1 MIKSYQKNKTKQ
13 EIKQACIEVLFPQ
26 QATLKECKLLI
37 ENRYSVKLS
46 NKEFS
51 KWRKE
56 YEATNTNQPSDA
68 DQISEVKEDKKE
80 VKVDNTKLS
89 NYISNIESNIQ
100 SGKYAN
106 KN

>member
-1 MIKSYQKNKTKQ
+1 MASKNTLLNDLKIIRKNKKKD

-37 ENRYSVKLS
+37 ESHYSVKLS

-80 VKVDNTKLS
+80 DEELS
-89 NYISNIESNIQ
+89 NGTNNQE
-100 SGKYAN
+100 
-106 KN
+106 

>member
-1 MIKSYQKNKTKQ
+1 MANKKALLKDLKVIRKNKKKE

-37 ENRYSVKLS
+37 ENRFSVKLS

-56 YEATNTNQPSDA
+56 YEATKANQPSDA
-68 DQISEVKEDKKE
+68 YHILVPNENKKEDE
-80 VKVDNTKLS
+80 ELS
-89 NYISNIESNIQ
+89 NGTNNQE
-100 SGKYAN
+100 
-106 KN
+106 

>member
-1 MIKSYQKNKTKQ
+1 MASKNTLLNDLKIIRKNKKKD

-37 ENRYSVKLS
+37 EKNFSVKLS

-68 DQISEVKEDKKE
+68 DQISEVKEDEKNDE
-80 VKVDNTKLS
+80 ELS
-89 NYISNIESNIQ
+89 NGTNNQE
-100 SGKYAN
+100 
-106 KN
+106 

>member
-1 MIKSYQKNKTKQ
+1 MATKRILLKDLKVIRKNEKKE

-26 QATLKECKLLI
+26 QATIKECRLVI

-56 YEATNTNQPSDA
+56 YDA
-68 DQISEVKEDKKE
+68 KDTHQASHAYHIPESKEDEKNDE
-80 VKVDNTKLS
+80 ELS
-89 NYISNIESNIQ
+89 NGTNNQE
-100 SGKYAN
+100 
-106 KN
+106 

>member
-1 MIKSYQKNKTKQ
+1 MPSKKMLLNDLKAIRKNEKKE

-37 ENRYSVKLS
+37 ENRFSVKLS

-56 YEATNTNQPSDA
+56 YEATNANQSSDA
-68 DQISEVKEDKKE
+68 CHILVPNEDKKE
-80 VKVDNTKLS
+80 YEELS
-89 NYISNIESNIQ
+89 NGTNNQE
-100 SGKYAN
+100 
-106 KN
+106 

>member
-1 MIKSYQKNKTKQ
+1 MTSKKIILNDLKAIRKNKTKQ

-56 YEATNTNQPSDA
+56 YDAKNANQPSDA
-68 DQISEVKEDKKE
+68 CHIPEPKEDKKE
-80 VKVDNTKLS
+80 SEELS
-89 NYISNIESNIQ
+89 N
-100 SGKYAN
+100 GAN
-106 KN
+106 NQE

>member
-1 MIKSYQKNKTKQ
+1 MASKRTLLKDLKVIRKNEKKE

-37 ENRYSVKLS
+37 ENRYSVKIS

-56 YEATNTNQPSDA
+56 YEATNANQPSDA
-68 DQISEVKEDKKE
+68 CHILVPKEDKKE
-80 VKVDNTKLS
+80 SEELS
-89 NYISNIESNIQ
+89 NGTNNQE
-100 SGKYAN
+100 
-106 KN
+106 

>member
-1 MIKSYQKNKTKQ
+1 MTSKKMLLNDLKAIRKNKTKE

-37 ENRYSVKLS
+37 EKSFSVKLP

-56 YEATNTNQPSDA
+56 YEATNANQPSDA
-68 DQISEVKEDKKE
+68 CHILVPNEYKKEDE
-80 VKVDNTKLS
+80 ELNNGT
-89 NYISNIESNIQ
+89 NNQE
-100 SGKYAN
+100 
-106 KN
+106 

>member
-1 MIKSYQKNKTKQ
+1 MASKRTLLKDLKVIRKNEKKE

-37 ENRYSVKLS
+37 ESHYSVKLS

-68 DQISEVKEDKKE
+68 DQISEVKEDEKNDE
-80 VKVDNTKLS
+80 ELS
-89 NYISNIESNIQ
+89 NGTNNQE
-100 SGKYAN
+100 
-106 KN
+106 

>member
-1 MIKSYQKNKTKQ
+1 MANKKALLKDLKVIRKNKKKD

-37 ENRYSVKLS
+37 EKSFSVKLS

-56 YEATNTNQPSDA
+56 YEETNANQPSDA
-68 DQISEVKEDKKE
+68 CHIILPNEDNKEYE
-80 VKVDNTKLS
+80 ELS
-89 NYISNIESNIQ
+89 NGTNNQE
-100 SGKYAN
+100 
-106 KN
+106 